1 MIVMQ
6 QIRTRFGSFSRSG
19 ARQIG
24 EDELPKKKKHRTKSD
39 VPQKSK
45 KDDSASERT
54 YPRWL
59 KTALIV
65 TVLGL
70 LVFLPSFFWFSQYS
84 APNQPAS
91 ASPNSS
97 QFQPQGNVDIAKAA
111 ILDGLYDTCPNVIWT
126 ESITNCLSNAGYRV
140 DLFSGMNVTIDLL
153 RSIHGYKILILRMH
167 SAVHTDGFLY
177 LFSGEHYSEFKYV
190 EEQRARAV
198 LGGLTFNHTE
208 QPYFALNAVLLGK
221 IYDGLNGSSIILMGC
236 NGTSSPYSIQ
246 SLFEQGVKQYIS
258 WNGYVDPDHSDK
270 ATLALA
276 EASYTEHLG
285 LEEAVKKVNREIS
298 PDPYYGSAL
307 VYYAP

>member
-1 MIVMQ
+1 MIVMR

-39 VPQKSK
+39 ASQKIN

-84 APNQPAS
+84 APNQP
-91 ASPNSS
+91 
-97 QFQPQGNVDIAKAA
+97 QGNGDIAKAA

-126 ESITNCLSNAGYRV
+126 KSITNCLSNAGYRV
-140 DLFSGMNVTIDLL
+140 DLFSGTNVTIDLL
-153 RSIHGYKILILRMH
+153 RSMHGYKILILRIH
-167 SAVHTDGFLY
+167 SAVDTDGLLY
-177 LFSGEHYSEFKYV
+177 LFSGEHYSESKYV
-190 EEQRARAV
+190 EEQREGVV

-221 IYDGLNGSSIILMGC
+221 NYDGLNGSTIILMGC
-236 NGTSSPYSIQ
+236 NGTSSSYSIQ
-246 SLFEQGVKQYIS
+246 RLFEQGVKQYIS
-258 WNGYVDPDHSDK
+258 WNGYVDPNYSDR

-276 EASYTEHLG
+276 EASYAEHLG
-285 LEEAVKKVNREIS
+285 LEEAVMKVNREIG
-298 PDPYYGSAL
+298 PDPYCGSTL
-307 VYYAP
+307 KYYAPYPA

>member
-1 MIVMQ
+1 M
-6 QIRTRFGSFSRSG
+6 
-19 ARQIG
+19 
-24 EDELPKKKKHRTKSD
+24 
-39 VPQKSK
+39 PQKSK
-45 KDDSASERT
+45 KDDSAPERRT

-59 KTALIV
+59 KTALMV
-65 TVLGL
+65 AALGS
-70 LVFLPSFFWFSQYS
+70 LVFLPSLFWLSQNF

-91 ASPNSS
+91 ASLNSS
-97 QFQPQGNVDIAKAA
+97 QSQPQGNDDIAKAA
-111 ILDGLYDTCPNVIWT
+111 ILDGLYDTWPNVIWT
-126 ESITNCLSNAGYRV
+126 ESITNCLLNSGYRV
-140 DLFSGMNVTIDLL
+140 DLFSGTNVTIDLL

-177 LFSGEHYSEFKYV
+177 LFSGEHYSESKYV

-221 IYDGLNGSSIILMGC
+221 IYDGLNGSTIILMGC

-276 EASYTEHLG
+276 EASCAEHLG
-285 LEEAVKKVNREIS
+285 LEEAVKKVDREIG

-307 VYYAP
+307 EYCAP

>member
-1 MIVMQ
+1 
-6 QIRTRFGSFSRSG
+6 
-19 ARQIG
+19 
-24 EDELPKKKKHRTKSD
+24 

-45 KDDSASERT
+45 KDDSAPERRT

-65 TVLGL
+65 AALGSLVL
-70 LVFLPSFFWFSQYS
+70 LPSLFWLSQNF

-97 QFQPQGNVDIAKAA
+97 QSQPQGNVDTTKAA

-126 ESITNCLSNAGYRV
+126 ESITNCLLNSGYRV
-140 DLFSGMNVTIDLL
+140 DLFSGTNVTIDLL
-153 RSIHGYKILILRMH
+153 RSIHGYKILILRLH

-177 LFSGEHYSEFKYV
+177 LFSGEHYSESKYV

-221 IYDGLNGSSIILMGC
+221 IYDGLNGSTIILMGC

-246 SLFEQGVKQYIS
+246 SLFEQGVKKYIS

-276 EASYTEHLG
+276 EASYAEHLG
-285 LEEAVKKVNREIS
+285 LEEAVKKVNREIG
-298 PDPYYGSAL
+298 PDPYYGSTL
-307 VYYAP
+307 EYDAP